1 MTIKLPVEVEQF
13 AKEYFAAQERASDYF
28 NGRKVFRTI
37 DQKELARK
45 CKALFESGAVES
57 MYQLTKDLAAYK
69 PGYTSTA
76 HTLRLG
82 NFAKRTGI
90 TYPKPAAPVAAPAAA
105 PVAAP
110 VKTEFNLK
118 SVLNTHFHQALRS
131 GISITVL
138 QEQVAEVVGEHTKR
152 VHTETRIQD
161 LVRKT
166 GLNRQ
171 QLSEIATVMQG
182 LAA

>member
-1 MTIKLPVEVEQF
+1 MTIKLPVEIEQF
-13 AKEYFAAQERASDYF
+13 AQEYFAAQERASDYY

-45 CKALFESGAVES
+45 CKALFETGAVES

-69 PGYTSTA
+69 PGYTNTA
-76 HTLRLG
+76 HTLRLA
-82 NFAKRTGI
+82 NFARRTGI
-90 TYPKPAAPVAAPAAA
+90 TYPKPATPAPAAA

-110 VKTEFNLK
+110 VKAEFNLK
-118 SVLNTHFHQALRS
+118 SVLNANFHQALRS
-131 GISITVL
+131 GITIKVL
-138 QEQVAEVVGEHTKR
+138 QEQVAEVFEEHNKR
-152 VHTETRIQD
+152 VQAETRLHD

-171 QLSEIATVMQG
+171 QLVEIASAMQG
-182 LAA
+182 LHA